1 MLGSD
6 GMTLIGQRI
15 KKLRKSNGLTQQ
27 QLGNMLNVTKV
38 SICCYEKGTRIPSLD
53 TLKDLSNIFKVSLDY
68 FVGNDSFV
76 VSEESSN
83 YGLKMAKEEIKIIE
97 ELRKSSNMYLY
108 EKLLDDPKRTI
119 ELINKK
125 LR

>member
-15 KKLRKSNGLTQQ
+15 KELRKNNGWTQQ
-27 QLGNMLNVTKV
+27 QLGDMLNVTKV
-38 SICCYEKGTRIPSLD
+38 SICCYEKGNRIPSLD
-53 TLKDLSNIFKVSLDY
+53 TLRDLSNIFKVSLDY
-68 FVGNDSFV
+68 FVGNDYFV
-76 VSEESSN
+76 VSEGSSD

-97 ELRKSSNMYLY
+97 ELRKSSNLYLY